1 MKKLL
6 IIFVKN
12 PETGKVKSRLANSI
26 GDEKARSVYK
36 KLLLKTKD
44 VVKGLDIDKQ
54 VCYAEFIDL
63 DDIWENDAF
72 DKTLQCHGDLGE
84 RMKNAFQ
91 NAFSNS
97 YSKVCLIGS
106 DIMELNE
113 DILTDAFELLEKSD
127 LVIGPSLDGGYY
139 LIGMKSPKE
148 NLFENISWSSSSVL
162 EETIATAVDLKLAYS
177 LLPVLNDIDV
187 IDDIKE
193 EDKSYLLS

>member
-106 DIMELNE
+106 DVMELNE